1 MKSIYNAVFAYFW
14 QIYHVLWC
22 KFVNLPTFCCVTEM
36 NMMTPRQTPNKK

>member
-22 KFVNLPTFCCVTEM
+22 KFVNLPTFCCVRNEYDDPETD
-36 NMMTPRQTPNKK
+36 T